1 MTAYNWAVV
10 GVHVEDA
17 KLTPV
22 ELFEEYEDAR
32 ESMLCRI
39 HTLVDESGLA
49 SYIDDCGQDVDVYLG
64 GKDCYYGGA
73 VSWKWNV
80 KPVYCEY
87 ARGGEDAAPIFMLFN
102 LPKGEPATRGHLR
115 LLDAIGCNHMKRDC

>member
-1 MTAYNWAVV
+1 MASRKPEGRYPMTAYNWAVV

-17 KLTPV
+17 
-22 ELFEEYEDAR
+22 R
-32 ESMLCRI
+32 EFMLCRI

-80 KPVYCEY
+80 KPVYC
-87 ARGGEDAAPIFMLFN
+87 
-102 LPKGEPATRGHLR
+102 
-115 LLDAIGCNHMKRDC
+115 

>member
-39 HTLVDESGLA
+39 HTLVDESGL
-49 SYIDDCGQDVDVYLG
+49 G
-64 GKDCYYGGA
+64 
-73 VSWKWNV
+73 
-80 KPVYCEY
+80 
-87 ARGGEDAAPIFMLFN
+87 PISMIAGRMLTF
-102 LPKGEPATRGHLR
+102 
-115 LLDAIGCNHMKRDC
+115 I